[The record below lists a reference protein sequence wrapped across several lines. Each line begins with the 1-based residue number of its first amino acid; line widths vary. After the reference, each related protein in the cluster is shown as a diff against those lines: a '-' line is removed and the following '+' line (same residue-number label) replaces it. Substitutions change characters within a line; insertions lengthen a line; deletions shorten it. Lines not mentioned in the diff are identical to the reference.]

1 LIVWVTGRAEPPTGS
16 AWNRSGTIPM
26 VIIRAGIVSRSVV

>member
-1 LIVWVTGRAEPPTGS
+1 LIVWDRGWAELPTGS

-26 VIIRAGIVSRSVV
+26 VIIRAGIVSQSVV